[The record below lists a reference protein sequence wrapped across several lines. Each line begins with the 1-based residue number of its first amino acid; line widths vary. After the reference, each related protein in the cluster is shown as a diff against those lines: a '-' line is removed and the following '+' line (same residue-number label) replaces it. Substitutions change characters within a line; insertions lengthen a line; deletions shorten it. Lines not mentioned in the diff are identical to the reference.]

1 MLQTFF
7 TVGLLLAP
15 SLAGPLEEV
24 RCQKVSSCIASSVIF
39 IIRCETILYEYERIR
54 ISFKNIGNQL
64 PVWWP
69 KNYMNL
75 NFTETRRLTQWWL
88 STKGGRREIILKQG
102 KTLSNIQWNQL
113 KDFQSGFKLSKVN
126 FELETVCL
134 RWKPCLRMWIKCDL
148 LQMGVNGLCWHQC
161 TRRQPTQ
168 RRLLEALPVHFR
180 RKFWISRNSNDCPC
194 HIQVKPKHHKCQC
207 DQ

>member
-7 TVGLLLAP
+7 TVCLLLAP

-24 RCQKVSSCIASSVIF
+24 RCQQVSSCIASSVKF

-75 NFTETRRLTQWWL
+75 NFTETRRLTQWWV

-126 FELETVCL
+126 FELETVCVEM
-134 RWKPCLRMWIKCDL
+134 KTMFENVDKMWFVADGCQRTL
-148 LQMGVNGLCWHQC
+148 LTSMYTMAANTETPFGSSSSSFPAKILKQSKFQW
-161 TRRQPTQ
+161 
-168 RRLLEALPVHFR
+168 LPLSH
-180 RKFWISRNSNDCPC
+180 SG
-194 HIQVKPKHHKCQC
+194 
-207 DQ
+207 

>member
-15 SLAGPLEEV
+15 SLAGPSLEEV

-54 ISFKNIGNQL
+54 ISFKNIGNQW

-134 RWKPCLRMWIKCDL
+134 RWKPCLRMWFVADGCQRTL
-148 LQMGVNGLCWHQC
+148 LTSMYTTAANTETPFGSSSSSFPAKILNQSKFQW
-161 TRRQPTQ
+161 
-168 RRLLEALPVHFR
+168 LPLSH
-180 RKFWISRNSNDCPC
+180 SG
-194 HIQVKPKHHKCQC
+194 
-207 DQ
+207 